1 MTVGG
6 ADSGAKRAAKPI
18 AALPPAQARAKRSY
32 PRSCGTTKVV
42 RFQHA
47 THAAQAA
54 GVVLIIILSGERRRK
69 ACPGGDGL
77 CCQRRSRQCAGGCEL
92 REEGTTPLGSA
103 DLQGR
108 RAADGQNANE
118 TSEHV
123 GDERRTRS
131 VEEAE
136 GASGRFQAKKCTRR
150 PLPLPSCQEDPPLV
164 SKRSI
169 FFSYRTYAA
178 RIIVACGF
186 GQRTAN
192 LHARRAELVA
202 RGTAAQHADSTHT
215 QRGDC

>member
-69 ACPGGDGL
+69 ACPCGDSL

-92 REEGTTPLGSA
+92 REEGTAPLGSA

-108 RAADGQNANE
+108 RAADGQNADE

-123 GDERRTRS
+123 GDAKRTRK
-131 VEEAE
+131 VGDE
-136 GASGRFQAKKCTRR
+136 R
-150 PLPLPSCQEDPPLV
+150 L
-164 SKRSI
+164 
-169 FFSYRTYAA
+169 
-178 RIIVACGF
+178 
-186 GQRTAN
+186 QRTARDLFRKLVGVLSTTRSGGLQTHEHAN
-192 LHARRAELVA
+192 LHARRYEAQRHA
-202 RGTAAQHADSTHT
+202 RRQHAHT
-215 QRGDC
+215 TRGLLVYNSL